1 MVSNKLRSSENIKIL
16 RMKKPL
22 LLLLNLL
29 ILNFSLA
36 ELITFSEFGYDDFTL
51 YGPTPS
57 ATYFLKIGTDIDSSR
72 SYIVLKI
79 ESSPILN
86 LSQSFLTIY
95 IWDKPATSFRISKA
109 ENEIIVPLK
118 KFELGFSEYL
128 KIDIRASLY
137 ISEDRCRDIQTGG
150 LWLKILKSSFINIEH
165 IPRKKNE
172 FKIYSFI
179 SNLTDGLYFAFPSS
193 LSNTE
198 IEGLIWVYSFIRKI
212 TGIKTINFATFETL
226 PNKAQFI
233 AISTFEK
240 IPDEYKSIQGK
251 FLKTDG
257 LLYLYHNRGLIITG
271 LSEEGLR
278 KAIQTFLNTD
288 ILKTSFNSFL
298 LIREAKPLEQ
308 SPTPIPP
315 FKVSFKELGFS
326 TGKVEGIGS
335 LRSNFS
341 FTLSKLGFSPDKIN
355 VNILATYSP
364 VYEKTG
370 RAYMNVY
377 FNGLLIDSKKL
388 GEEGKIIYTFSINR
402 FSLLKLNTLS
412 IEFIFYP
419 STEDCHNKIS
429 NFFYAINDLDSY
441 IEVKD
446 IYRPNELD
454 LLFFPEMFTTGETIC
469 AISKNMSVQKLKA
482 LAQIIHLVNSEV
494 KNFNF
499 FPKIITTS
507 DVTDD
512 ILKNYNLIAVVEPSD
527 DIFNKFSNVII
538 KPKNDFKI
546 ISASTKKTL
555 YALYDTSSIGVC
567 QVFYSDASRPVLI
580 LTGIGKNSDPLILK
594 ITDAIER
601 RFITIEGNV
610 GIIDWTD
617 KVHFFKVESGL
628 LKVNYPG
635 EKTFLDYFNQYK
647 VFLIIFVWFLFLSL
661 LTYIF
666 FRGQKHATK
675 VTQR

>member
-1 MVSNKLRSSENIKIL
+1 
-16 RMKKPL
+16 
-22 LLLLNLL
+22 
-29 ILNFSLA
+29 
-36 ELITFSEFGYDDFTL
+36 
-51 YGPTPS
+51 
-57 ATYFLKIGTDIDSSR
+57 
-72 SYIVLKI
+72 
-79 ESSPILN
+79 
-86 LSQSFLTIY
+86 
-95 IWDKPATSFRISKA
+95 
-109 ENEIIVPLK
+109 
-118 KFELGFSEYL
+118 
-128 KIDIRASLY
+128 
-137 ISEDRCRDIQTGG
+137 
-150 LWLKILKSSFINIEH
+150 
-165 IPRKKNE
+165 
-172 FKIYSFI
+172 
-179 SNLTDGLYFAFPSS
+179 
-193 LSNTE
+193 
-198 IEGLIWVYSFIRKI
+198 
-212 TGIKTINFATFETL
+212 
-226 PNKAQFI
+226 
-233 AISTFEK
+233 
-240 IPDEYKSIQGK
+240 
-251 FLKTDG
+251 
-257 LLYLYHNRGLIITG
+257 
-271 LSEEGLR
+271 
-278 KAIQTFLNTD
+278 
-288 ILKTSFNSFL
+288 LKTSFNSFL

-335 LRSNFS
+335 LRSDFS

-661 LTYIF
+661 LTYVF